1 MTDEELR
8 DELLRRMKVDQAMR
22 DPAKGFP
29 SGRQLTRLQKLDEGN
44 TAWLYSVVATRGW
57 PLVSQVGER
66 AARAAWLLAQHA
78 TSLEAQRFF
87 REVLADA
94 VERDEASPRDLAYL
108 EDRVR
113 VRSGRPQLY
122 GTQFH
127 DGVDGLEPMPIEE
140 PELLDER
147 RAAVGL
153 EPFAEYEAFIRKSEG
168 IGKSEGVGKVDGMGR
183 TEGG

>member
-8 DELLRRMKVDQAMR
+8 AELLRRMEMDQAMR

-29 SGRQLTRLQKLDEGN
+29 GDKRLARLQRLDEGN
-44 TAWLYSVVATRGW
+44 TAWLYSVVANRGW
-57 PLVSQVGER
+57 PLISQVGER

-78 TSLEAQRFF
+78 TSPEVQRLFHY
-87 REVLADA
+87 VMADA
-94 VERDEASPRDLAYL
+94 VESDEASAHDFAYL

-127 DGVDGLEPMPIEE
+127 DGGDGLEPMPIED
-140 PELLDER
+140 PGLLDER
-147 RAAVGL
+147 RRAMGL
-153 EPFAEYEAFIRKSEG
+153 EPFAEYEAFIK
-168 IGKSEGVGKVDGMGR
+168 K
-183 TEGG
+183 TEGL

>member
-8 DELLRRMKVDQAMR
+8 EELLRRLEVDQALR

-29 SGRQLTRLQKLDEGN
+29 GDRRLARLQRFDEGN
-44 TAWLYSVVATRGW
+44 TAWLYSVVANRGW
-57 PLVSQVGER
+57 PLVSQVGAR

-78 TSLEAQRFF
+78 TLPEVQRLFHGAM
-87 REVLADA
+87 ADA
-94 VERDEASPRDLAYL
+94 VESDEASPRDFAYL

-113 VRSGRPQLY
+113 VRSGRHQLY

-127 DGVDGLEPMPIEE
+127 HGTEGLEPMPIEE
-140 PELLDER
+140 PDLLDER

-153 EPFAEYEAFIRKSEG
+153 EPFADYEAFIRKSEG
-168 IGKSEGVGKVDGMGR
+168 I
-183 TEGG
+183 

>member
-8 DELLRRMKVDQAMR
+8 DELLRRMEMDQAMR
-22 DPAKGFP
+22 DPAKGVP
-29 SGRQLTRLQKLDEGN
+29 GDRRLARLQKLDEGN

-57 PLVSQVGER
+57 PLVSQVGHR

-78 TSLEAQRFF
+78 TSRRAQLVLHEAMA
-87 REVLADA
+87 EA
-94 VERDEASPRDLAYL
+94 VEREEASPGDFAYL

-127 DGVDGLEPMPIEE
+127 DGAGGLEPMPIED
-140 PELLDER
+140 PDLLDER

-153 EPFAEYEAFIRKSEG
+153 EPFAEYEAFIRK
-168 IGKSEGVGKVDGMGR
+168 
-183 TEGG
+183 TEGR

>member
-8 DELLRRMKVDQAMR
+8 DELLRRMEMDQAMR

-29 SGRQLTRLQKLDEGN
+29 GDKRLARLQRLDEGN

-57 PLVSQVGER
+57 PLISQVGER

-78 TSLEAQRFF
+78 TSRAVQRLFH
-87 REVLADA
+87 ELMADA
-94 VERDEASPRDLAYL
+94 VDSDEASPHDFAYL
-108 EDRVR
+108 VDRVR

-127 DGVDGLEPMPIEE
+127 NGGDGLEPMPIED
-140 PELLDER
+140 PDLLDER
-147 RAAVGL
+147 RRAMGL
-153 EPFAEYEAFIRKSEG
+153 EPFADYEAFIKKTGSP
-168 IGKSEGVGKVDGMGR
+168 
-183 TEGG
+183 

>member
-8 DELLRRMKVDQAMR
+8 DELLRRMRVDQAMR

-29 SGRQLTRLQKLDEGN
+29 GDRRLARLQRFDEGN

-78 TSLEAQRFF
+78 TSIEAQRLF
-87 REVLADA
+87 REVMAEA

-113 VRSGRPQLY
+113 VRSGRLQLY

-153 EPFAEYEAFIRKSEG
+153 EPFAAYEAFIRKTG
-168 IGKSEGVGKVDGMGR
+168 DLGTADGR
-183 TEGG
+183 

>member
-1 MTDEELR
+1 MTDEELKA
-8 DELLRRMKVDQAMR
+8 ELLRRMEMDQAMR

-29 SGRQLTRLQKLDEGN
+29 GDRRLARLQRLDDGN

-57 PLVSQVGER
+57 PLISQVGER

-78 TSLEAQRFF
+78 TSRAVQRLFHQ
-87 REVLADA
+87 VMADA
-94 VERDEASPRDLAYL
+94 VESDEASPRDLAYL

-127 DGVDGLEPMPIEE
+127 DGENGLEPMPIEE
-140 PELLDER
+140 PALLDER
-147 RAAVGL
+147 RRAVGL
-153 EPFAEYEAFIRKSEG
+153 EPFAEYEAFIRK
-168 IGKSEGVGKVDGMGR
+168 
-183 TEGG
+183 TEAH

>member
-8 DELLRRMKVDQAMR
+8 DELLRRMKVDQALR

-29 SGRQLTRLQKLDEGN
+29 GDRRLARLQKLDAGN
-44 TAWLYSVVATRGW
+44 TAWLYSVVANRGW

-78 TSLEAQRFF
+78 TASGAQRLF
-87 REVLADA
+87 RELMAEA
-94 VERDEASPRDLAYL
+94 VEREEASPRDLAYL

-127 DGVDGLEPMPIEE
+127 DGAAGLEPMPIED
-140 PELLDER
+140 PGLLDER

-153 EPFAEYEAFIRKSEG
+153 GPFAEYEAFIR
-168 IGKSEGVGKVDGMGR
+168 R
-183 TEGG
+183 TEALPRRDR